1 MSTRCELIVLK
12 CPQSL
17 TSSREQYKQ
26 IISRI
31 EKMIKINKMIMV
43 KSITVK
49 QYGFCHL
56 RHIHSHATSMLLNL
70 AECG

>member
-12 CPQSL
+12 CSQSL
-17 TSSREQYKQ
+17 TSSREHDKK
-26 IISRI
+26 ISRI
-31 EKMIKINKMIMV
+31 EKMIKMNKMIMV

-56 RHIHSHATSMLLNL
+56 RHIH
-70 AECG
+70 

>member
-1 MSTRCELIVLK
+1 MSTRCEFIVLK

-17 TSSREQYKQ
+17 TLSREQYKQ

-49 QYGFCHL
+49 QYEFCH
-56 RHIHSHATSMLLNL
+56 
-70 AECG
+70 